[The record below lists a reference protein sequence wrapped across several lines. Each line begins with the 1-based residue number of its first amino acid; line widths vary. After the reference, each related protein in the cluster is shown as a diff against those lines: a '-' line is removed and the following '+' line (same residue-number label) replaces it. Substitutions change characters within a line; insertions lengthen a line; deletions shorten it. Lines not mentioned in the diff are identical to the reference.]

1 MGIEIRKPAVPRE
14 PVKDVAALLLPG
26 SYMSSVGALVDGF
39 ALIARHVF
47 SQFAPPYR
55 HEMKTQVRLLSAT
68 LGGVEFAGGRK
79 MDCDGD
85 MLGDAE
91 YSIVFIP
98 AFAVAS
104 EESLIMLLDHAQPL
118 TEWLRWQRARG
129 AVLAAS
135 GTGALLLC
143 QAGVLDGGL
152 AAVPGVL
159 RGFLRSRYPKVR
171 VAAGATIAEHADVYT
186 CAVPA
191 SEWQLVTRLVDRA
204 ISPHIAQWLAST
216 IGTDGERE
224 DSRLSSDDPL
234 VCSAQFWLA
243 QRFARNFRVS
253 ELASVLA
260 VSHAT
265 LLRRFTR
272 SLGMT
277 PRDYASSLRIEAA
290 KRMLRNTQVSI
301 EQIAVMVGYSDVRAF
316 RNIFHKHVSM
326 SPSAYR
332 RGGASRE

>member
-1 MGIEIRKPAVPRE
+1 M
-14 PVKDVAALLLPG
+14 KDVAALVLPG
-26 SYMSSVGALVDGF
+26 SYLSSVSALVDGF

-47 SQFAPPYR
+47 TQFAPPYR
-55 HEMKTQVRLLSAT
+55 HKMKTQVRLLSAT
-68 LGGVEFAGGRK
+68 AGGLEFAGGRK

-85 MLGDAE
+85 LLDGAE

-104 EESLIMLLDHAQPL
+104 EESLATLLDHAQPV

-135 GTGALLLC
+135 GTGVLLLA
-143 QAGVLDGGL
+143 QAGVLDGGP
-152 AAVPGVL
+152 AAVPNVL

-171 VAAGATIAEHADVYT
+171 VAAGATIAEHDGVYT

-191 SEWQLVTRLVDRA
+191 SEWQLVARLVDRA
-204 ISPHIAQWLAST
+204 ISPHTAQWLASMT
-216 IGTDGERE
+216 GTDGARDEGRV
-224 DSRLSSDDPL
+224 SSNDPL
-234 VCSAQFWLA
+234 VSSAQFWLA
-243 QRFARNFRVS
+243 QRLARDFKIS
-253 ELASVLA
+253 ELADVLA

-272 SLGMT
+272 SLDMT
-277 PRDYASSLRIEAA
+277 PRDYACSLRIEAA

-301 EQIAVMVGYSDVRAF
+301 ERIAVMVGYSDVRAF
-316 RNIFHKHVSM
+316 RNTFHKHVSM

-332 RGGASRE
+332 RHGAGNE